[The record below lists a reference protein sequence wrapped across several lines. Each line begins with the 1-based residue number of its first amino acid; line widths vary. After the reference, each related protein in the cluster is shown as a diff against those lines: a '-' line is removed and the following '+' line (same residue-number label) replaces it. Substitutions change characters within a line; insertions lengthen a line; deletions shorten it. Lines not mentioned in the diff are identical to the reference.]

1 MGVVVLKLEIFVLET
16 ENIFHIGIDAHGGQW
31 ARVAGELQFHLLQMV
46 KIDVCVAQCVY
57 KVASLQACDL
67 RHHHQQQGVR
77 GYVERYTQ
85 KTVGTALVELQAQ
98 AAVGHIELEEGVA
111 RGKVHVVQVGH
122 VPGTHNDA
130 ARSGIVLDGLYR
142 FLYLVDMSAL
152 VVGP

>member
-16 ENIFHIGIDAHGGQW
+16 ENILHIGIDAHGGQW

-77 GYVERYTQ
+77 GYVEGYTQ

-111 RGKVHVVQVGH
+111 RGEVHVVQVGH
-122 VPGTHNDA
+122 VPSTHNDA